1 MPHPM
6 RITPVPTSG
15 LTLSPVIQGSLP
27 LTDIGIYQTNSIS
40 ITGSPAYVPAT
51 LYKTII
57 AQ

>member
-1 MPHPM
+1 MS
-6 RITPVPTSG
+6 PVLG
-15 LTLSPVIQGSLP
+15 FNLTVIQGSLP

-51 LYKTII
+51 LYKTIS